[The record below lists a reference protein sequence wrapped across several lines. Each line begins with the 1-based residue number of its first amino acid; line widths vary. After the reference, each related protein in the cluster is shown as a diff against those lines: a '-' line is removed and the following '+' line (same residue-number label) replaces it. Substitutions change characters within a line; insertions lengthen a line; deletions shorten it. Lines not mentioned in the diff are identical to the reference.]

1 MPTPKE
7 LKKRK
12 SFLGIM
18 ESKFSPKA
26 GAQQRCLYL
35 FMLVAIA
42 VVCLVALF
50 SETLAPCPNV
60 SPLPA
65 KLESVFP
72 NPAYN
77 ARACR
82 TTRVPALLW
91 LTPLECDLTRRS
103 LLAVVL
109 GTLIGLERRRADR
122 PRACARWRS
131 SRSAVPLH
139 DRLDVRARERLREA
153 RGEERAAARSLTSSR
168 PPPRALSLS
177 PRAQLRVPR
186 RA

>member
-1 MPTPKE
+1 MTKE
-7 LKKRK
+7 YKKRQ
-12 SFLGIM
+12 SFSRII

-26 GAQQRCLYL
+26 GAQQRGLYL

-91 LTPLECDLTRRS
+91 LTPLECEDHASKLTNFANFVRLPFGAS
-103 LLAVVL
+103 ADGAVLQAAAHALGLLAQAGGSETVEPEL
-109 GTLIGLERRRADR
+109 RRA
-122 PRACARWRS
+122 
-131 SRSAVPLH
+131 LQ
-139 DRLDVRARERLREA
+139 RLR
-153 RGEERAAARSLTSSR
+153 T
-168 PPPRALSLS
+168 
-177 PRAQLRVPR
+177 
-186 RA
+186 

>member
-1 MPTPKE
+1 MTKE
-7 LKKRK
+7 YKKRQ
-12 SFLGIM
+12 SFSRII
-18 ESKFSPKA
+18 EPKFSPKA
-26 GAQQRCLYL
+26 GAQQRGLYL

-122 PRACARWRS
+122 PAGVRTMALVSLGSCLFTIDSMCA
-131 SRSAVPLH
+131 
-139 DRLDVRARERLREA
+139 RAREKARGA
-153 RGEERAAARSLTSSR
+153 RGEEAAARLLTSSR
-168 PPPRALSLS
+168 PK
-177 PRAQLRVPR
+177 
-186 RA
+186 